1 MYVRYLKKQYNGK
14 IPSGTNKGDL
24 LREIRIRCA
33 AERGDKACAVYAA
46 AQDKGKP
53 DSDGNYPSV
62 PVKYAVHR
70 CVAVLQYIG
79 PMGQDLDAW
88 GASGDVTKPGE
99 GIFANLYGVRYETE
113 SLSTQSAPSTEYE
126 VEKVVG
132 RRLTRWGHLVAVEY
146 EVKWVDYPPTHNL
159 WMKASDIPLPIRQD
173 YHANEKA
180 RQEAGGAAAA
190 CPGAAAAAPDPTTDG
205 THIPWGRHH
214 HAMDVNLKFN

>member
-24 LREIRIRCA
+24 LREVRIRCA

-146 EVKWVDYPPTHNL
+146 EVKWVNHPPTHNL

-173 YHANEKA
+173 YNKKA

-205 THIPWGRHH
+205 THIPCAHVY
-214 HAMDVNLKFN
+214 AM

>member
-14 IPSGTNKGDL
+14 VPSGTNKGDL
-24 LREIRIRCA
+24 LREVRIRCA
-33 AERGDKACAVYAA
+33 AERGDKACAAYAA

-53 DSDGNYPSV
+53 GPDGNYPSV
-62 PVKYAVHR
+62 PVKYAVRR
-70 CVAVLQYIG
+70 CVAVLQYFG
-79 PMGQDLDAW
+79 PMGQDLDAC

-146 EVKWVDYPPTHNL
+146 EVKWVNYPPTHNL

-173 YHANEKA
+173 YNKKA

-205 THIPWGRHH
+205 THIPCAHVY
-214 HAMDVNLKFN
+214 AM